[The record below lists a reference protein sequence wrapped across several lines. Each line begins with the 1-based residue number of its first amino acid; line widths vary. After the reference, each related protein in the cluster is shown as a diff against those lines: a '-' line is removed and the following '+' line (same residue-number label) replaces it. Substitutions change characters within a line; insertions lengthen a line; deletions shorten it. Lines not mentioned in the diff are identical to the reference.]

1 MNEIFEMLLDNLGAV
16 SFVLGGGLSGTIVRF
31 VYMIRKNIKEFYTID
46 NVTAVIETTIEDY
59 AENPDV
65 LKTVL
70 DKFKK
75 SGNLDKAI
83 SFTRI
88 FIETKLVEFEDRI
101 ITFQD
106 RLYNGTSK
114 DPKHTEEEI
123 KKYRDLIIK
132 YKKFYESIK

>member
-1 MNEIFEMLLDNLGAV
+1 MNEFFEMVLENLGAV
-16 SFVLGGGLSGTIVRF
+16 SFVVGSGVSGTIIRF
-31 VYMIRKNIKEFYTID
+31 VYMIRKNVKEFYTID

-59 AENPDV
+59 AENPDA

-83 SFTRI
+83 SFTSM

-101 ITFQD
+101 ITLQD
-106 RLYNGTSK
+106 KLHNGLSK

-123 KKYRDLIIK
+123 KKYRDLIVK
-132 YKKFYESIK
+132 FKKFYESIK